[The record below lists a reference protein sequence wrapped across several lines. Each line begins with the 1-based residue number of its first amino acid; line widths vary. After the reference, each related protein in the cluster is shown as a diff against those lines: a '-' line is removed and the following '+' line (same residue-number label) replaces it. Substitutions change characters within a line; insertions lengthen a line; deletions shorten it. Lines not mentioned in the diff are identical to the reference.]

1 MGNNSKEWRKALH
14 SRLRLHGLIWL
25 YLTSCQNDQIGWV
38 EQILFVLH
46 ECKGTKC
53 KMTGPRILF
62 SFSNVTVSTERTLMI
77 S

>member
-1 MGNNSKEWRKALH
+1 MEKGSSFEAKVT
-14 SRLRLHGLIWL
+14 
-25 YLTSCQNDQIGWV
+25 LTDLVVSDFLPKLSN
-38 EQILFVLH
+38 QILFVLH